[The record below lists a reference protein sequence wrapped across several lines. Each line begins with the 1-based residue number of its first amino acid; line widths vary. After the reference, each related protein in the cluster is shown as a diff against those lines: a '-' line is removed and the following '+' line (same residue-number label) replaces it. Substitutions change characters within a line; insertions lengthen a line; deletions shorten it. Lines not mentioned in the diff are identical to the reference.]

1 VPESGTPPEQ
11 TVNGTAAVSFAVLLP
26 ALLVAHNVAD
36 HWVQT
41 SHQAG
46 TKGLPGWP
54 GRVACAKHVAS
65 YTAVTAATVLVLWV
79 SFGLHISVWG
89 FLAGQLV
96 SAVTHYWADRRT
108 TLRWLAYGLDLGQF
122 YDLGAPRRVR
132 AVRVTAFA
140 DGAETVRLYPVSE
153 GESALSG
160 PQVGW
165 DNPSLG
171 TGAYALDQA
180 WHWGWLG
187 VAVFLTAL
195 IP

>member
-11 TVNGTAAVSFAVLLP
+11 TVNGAAAASFAALLP
-26 ALLVAHNVAD
+26 ALLVAHHVGD
-36 HWVQT
+36 QWMQT
-41 SHQAG
+41 HHQA
-46 TKGLPGWP
+46 TSKGEPGWP

-96 SAVTHYWADRRT
+96 SAATHYWADRRT
-108 TLRWLAYGLDLGQF
+108 TLRWLAYGLGKGEF

-132 AVRVTAFA
+132 AVRGTAFA
-140 DGAETVRLYPVSE
+140 DGAETVRLYPASDNAA
-153 GESALSG
+153 ALSG
-160 PQVGW
+160 PGESW

-187 VAVFLTAL
+187 VAAFLTAL